1 MNTETL
7 PVSIRKVL
15 NNEDIFVIAEIGKN
29 FIQTEDDRSVAEYL
43 ENAKQLIDEAVFAG
57 CDAVKLQTHELEDE
71 ILNVNIVSPHFK
83 GSDRVSWIT
92 RNMNGTPLEEFWKP
106 IKRHCEEKG

>member
-1 MNTETL
+1 MNTIPIQSTSKSFGGDD
-7 PVSIRKVL
+7 V
-15 NNEDIFVIAEIGKN
+15 FVIAEIGKN
-29 FIQTEDDRSVAEYL
+29 FIQTEDDRSVEDYL
-43 ENAKQLIDEAVFAG
+43 ENAKKLVDEAVLAG
-57 CDAVKLQTHELEDE
+57 CDAVKFQTHELEDE

-106 IKRHCEEKG
+106 IKRYCEEKG